1 MTVND
6 KIKSN
11 LTTSYMLFVFD
22 FGDPSN
28 VNKESLEKQI
38 ECPIVDVFSSQKKTD
53 NAKKVLGKEN
63 FNKLLAAY
71 FSQFQTQDGFNY
83 KTLGEELVKNRKVFI
98 RHLGKDKCSI
108 LALLVKVMEALGE
121 PKRGLLSA

>member
-11 LTTSYMLFVFD
+11 VTTSYMLFVFD
-22 FGDPSN
+22 FADPSS

-38 ECPIVDVFSSQKKTD
+38 ECPIADVFNSQKKTD
-53 NAKKVLGKEN
+53 HAKKVLGKEN
-63 FNKLLAAY
+63 FNKLLASY
-71 FSQFQTQDGFNY
+71 FSQFQTQDGFDY
-83 KTLGEELVKNRKVFI
+83 KTLGEELTRNRKVFL
-98 RHLGKDKCSI
+98 RHLGKDRCSI
-108 LALLVKVMEALGE
+108 LSLMTKVMEAIGE